1 MKIDV
6 ETSITLNRFLFSY
19 VTHVS
24 SQRHSWYRLIAFF
37 LITLFMQIWPARG
50 EVSMTLNGYE
60 LRYEQGTLNISENFG
75 PQFIDI
81 VDVIITSQNG
91 ERLTADKLMLRAKG
105 TPKNLEWIE
114 QAEILN
120 AKLTTAPGSEQEA
133 ELASSLIQ
141 IENIYLTQPDSLD
154 GLAKRHYEN
163 RTKQS
168 YFSVS
173 GLVLD
178 MPDEGLRIEIE
189 DFIIDA
195 NPDLINRQLP
205 EGQYVSEARLT
216 NARLLPFGM
225 GEASLLYQLMLAGLN
240 LDAMRLDMQ
249 ASLLNQISATRIHGD
264 VRVELDLEQLLGLDI
279 DVKTTV
285 KADDYDQLLSQQ
297 HSNYELLDP
306 TELVH
311 VAGFIHQFSIAL
323 RDSGAWHVYDGLSDS
338 LGLPDRRQLAM
349 LTAYQIQEQLNY
361 PAVMLTDPIADFIR
375 SGGQLRLSGQPYLL
389 SENDMIGEPDTMLEQ
404 MINKADIHLHHMP

>member
-1 MKIDV
+1 
-6 ETSITLNRFLFSY
+6 
-19 VTHVS
+19 
-24 SQRHSWYRLIAFF
+24 
-37 LITLFMQIWPARG
+37 
-50 EVSMTLNGYE
+50 
-60 LRYEQGTLNISENFG
+60 
-75 PQFIDI
+75 
-81 VDVIITSQNG
+81 
-91 ERLTADKLMLRAKG
+91 ML
-105 TPKNLEWIE
+105 
-114 QAEILN
+114 
-120 AKLTTAPGSEQEA
+120 
-133 ELASSLIQ
+133 
-141 IENIYLTQPDSLD
+141 
-154 GLAKRHYEN
+154 
-163 RTKQS
+163 
-168 YFSVS
+168 
-173 GLVLD
+173 
-178 MPDEGLRIEIE
+178 DEGLRIEIE

-225 GEASLLYQLMLAGLN
+225 GEASLVFQLMLAGLN

-249 ASLLNQISATRIHGD
+249 ASLLNQISATQIHGD

-311 VAGFIHQFSIAL
+311 AAGFIHQFTIAV
-323 RDSGAWHVYDGLSDS
+323 RDSGAWQIYDKLSNS
-338 LGLPDRRQLAM
+338 FGLPDRRQLAIQA
-349 LTAYQIQEQLNY
+349 AYQIQEQLNY
-361 PAVMLTDPIADFIR
+361 PADLLTGPIADFIS
-375 SGGQLRLSGQPYLL
+375 SGGQLRLSAQPHLL

>member
-1 MKIDV
+1 M
-6 ETSITLNRFLFSY
+6 
-19 VTHVS
+19 
-24 SQRHSWYRLIAFF
+24 
-37 LITLFMQIWPARG
+37 
-50 EVSMTLNGYE
+50 
-60 LRYEQGTLNISENFG
+60 NISEDFG

-91 ERLTADKLMLRAKG
+91 ERLTADKLVLRAKG
-105 TPKNLEWIE
+105 TPENLEWIE

-141 IENIYLTQPDSLD
+141 IENIYFTQPDSLD

-168 YFSVS
+168 FFSVS

-178 MPDEGLRIEIE
+178 MLDEGLRIEIE

-225 GEASLLYQLMLAGLN
+225 GEASLVFQLMLAGLN

-249 ASLLNQISATRIHGD
+249 ASLLNEISATQIHGD

-311 VAGFIHQFSIAL
+311 VAGFIRQFSIAL
-323 RDSGAWHVYDGLSDS
+323 KDSGAWHVYDGLSDS

-375 SGGQLRLSGQPYLL
+375 SGGQLRLSAQPYLL

>member
-1 MKIDV
+1 MA
-6 ETSITLNRFLFSY
+6 TRFLLLYAAPVFQMQCLWRS
-19 VTHVS
+19 
-24 SQRHSWYRLIAFF
+24 LIAFF
-37 LITLFMQIWPARG
+37 LVTLFTQIAPTRA
-50 EVSMTLNGYE
+50 EVSMTFNGYE
-60 LRYEQGTLNISENFG
+60 LRYNQGTLNISEDFG

-81 VDVIITSQNG
+81 VDVIITSQDG
-91 ERLTADKLMLRAKG
+91 ERLTADKLKLRATG
-105 TPKNLEWIE
+105 TSENLEWIE

-120 AKLTTAPGSEQEA
+120 AKLTTAPGAEQEA
-133 ELASSLIQ
+133 ELVSSLIQ
-141 IENIYLTQPDSLD
+141 IENIYFRQPNSLD
-154 GLAKRHYEN
+154 ELAERHYEN

-173 GLVLD
+173 DLVLD
-178 MPDEGLRIEIE
+178 MLGEGLRIEIE

-225 GEASLLYQLMLAGLN
+225 GEASLVFQLMLAGLN

-249 ASLLNQISATRIHGD
+249 ASLLNQISATQIHGD

-311 VAGFIHQFSIAL
+311 VAGFIHQFTIAL
-323 RDSGAWHVYDGLSDS
+323 RDSGAWRVYDSLSGS
-338 LGLPDRRQLAM
+338 FGLPDRRQLAM

-375 SGGQLRLSGQPYLL
+375 SGGLLRLSAQPYLL

>member
-1 MKIDV
+1 
-6 ETSITLNRFLFSY
+6 
-19 VTHVS
+19 
-24 SQRHSWYRLIAFF
+24 
-37 LITLFMQIWPARG
+37 
-50 EVSMTLNGYE
+50 MTFNGYE
-60 LRYEQGTLNISENFG
+60 LRYKQGTLNISEDFG

-81 VDVIITSQNG
+81 LDVIITSQNG
-91 ERLTADKLMLRAKG
+91 ERLTADKLELRAKG
-105 TPKNLEWIE
+105 TPENLEWIE

-141 IENIYLTQPDSLD
+141 IENIYFTQPDSLD

-168 YFSVS
+168 FFSVS

-178 MPDEGLRIEIE
+178 MLDEGLRIEIE

-225 GEASLLYQLMLAGLN
+225 GEASLVFQLMLAGLN

-297 HSNYELLDP
+297 HSNYELIDP
-306 TELVH
+306 TELAH

-323 RDSGAWHVYDGLSDS
+323 RDSGAWSVYDSLSDS

-349 LTAYQIQEQLNY
+349 LTTYQIQEKLNY

-375 SGGQLRLSGQPYLL
+375 SGGQLRLSAQPYLL
-389 SENDMIGEPDTMLEQ
+389 SESDMIGEPDTMLEQ

>member
-1 MKIDV
+1 MA
-6 ETSITLNRFLFSY
+6 TGFLLLYAAPVFQMRCLWRS
-19 VTHVS
+19 
-24 SQRHSWYRLIAFF
+24 LIAFF
-37 LITLFMQIWPARG
+37 LVTLSTQISPTRAQ
-50 EVSMTLNGYE
+50 VSMTFNGYE
-60 LRYEQGTLNISENFG
+60 LRYEQGTLNISEDFG

-81 VDVIITSQNG
+81 VDVIITSEDG
-91 ERLTADKLMLRAKG
+91 ERLTADKLKLRATG
-105 TPKNLEWIE
+105 TPENIKWIE

-120 AKLTTAPGSEQEA
+120 AKLTTAPGSQQEA

-141 IENIYLTQPDSLD
+141 IENFYFTQPDSLD
-154 GLAKRHYEN
+154 ELAKRHHEN

-168 YFSVS
+168 YFSVF
-173 GLVLD
+173 GLVLY
-178 MPDEGLRIEIE
+178 MLDEGLRIEIE
-189 DFIIDA
+189 DFVIDA

-225 GEASLLYQLMLAGLN
+225 GEASLVFQLMLAGLN

-249 ASLLNQISATRIHGD
+249 ASLLNQISATQIHGD
-264 VRVELDLEQLLGLDI
+264 VRVELDLDQLLGIDI

-285 KADDYDQLLSQQ
+285 KADDYDRLLAQH
-297 HSNYELLDP
+297 HSNYELIDP

-311 VAGFIHQFSIAL
+311 AAGFIQQLTIAL
-323 RDSGAWHVYDGLSDS
+323 RDSGAWHIYDGLSDG

-349 LTAYQIQEQLNY
+349 LTAYHIREQLKF

-375 SGGQLRLSGQPYLL
+375 SGGQLRLSAQPYLL
-389 SENDMIGEPDTMLEQ
+389 SENDIVGEPDTMLEQ

>member
-1 MKIDV
+1 MAK
-6 ETSITLNRFLFSY
+6 RFSLSY
-19 VTHVS
+19 AAPVF
-24 SQRHSWYRLIAFF
+24 QKRRSWRSLIAFF
-37 LITLFMQIWPARG
+37 LVTLFTQIAPTRA
-50 EVSMTLNGYE
+50 EVSMTFNGYE
-60 LRYEQGTLNISENFG
+60 LRYKQGTLNISEDFG

-91 ERLTADKLMLRAKG
+91 ERLTADKLVLRAKG
-105 TPKNLEWIE
+105 TPENLEWIE

-141 IENIYLTQPDSLD
+141 IENIYFTQPNSLD
-154 GLAKRHYEN
+154 GLAKRNYEN

-168 YFSVS
+168 FFSVS

-178 MPDEGLRIEIE
+178 MLDEGLRIEIE

-225 GEASLLYQLMLAGLN
+225 GEASLVFQLMLAGLN

-297 HSNYELLDP
+297 HSNYELIDP
-306 TELVH
+306 TELAH

-323 RDSGAWHVYDGLSDS
+323 RDSGAWSVYDSLSDS
-338 LGLPDRRQLAM
+338 HGLPDRRQLAM
-349 LTAYQIQEQLNY
+349 LTTYQIQEKLNY

-375 SGGQLRLSGQPYLL
+375 SGGQLRLSAQPYLL
-389 SENDMIGEPDTMLEQ
+389 SESDMIGEPDTMLEQ
-404 MINKADIHLHHMP
+404 MINKADIHLYHMP

>member
-1 MKIDV
+1 MAR
-6 ETSITLNRFLFSY
+6 RFSLSY
-19 VTHVS
+19 AAPVFQMRRLWRS
-24 SQRHSWYRLIAFF
+24 LIAFF
-37 LITLFMQIWPARG
+37 LVTLFTQIAPTRA
-50 EVSMTLNGYE
+50 EVSMTFNGYE
-60 LRYEQGTLNISENFG
+60 LRYKQGTLNISEDFG

-91 ERLTADKLMLRAKG
+91 ERLTADKLVLRAKG
-105 TPKNLEWIE
+105 TPENLEWIE

-141 IENIYLTQPDSLD
+141 IENIYFTQPDSLD
-154 GLAKRHYEN
+154 ELAKRHYEN

-178 MPDEGLRIEIE
+178 MLDEGLRIEIE

-225 GEASLLYQLMLAGLN
+225 GEASLVFQLMLAGLN

-297 HSNYELLDP
+297 HSNYELIDP
-306 TELVH
+306 TELAH

-323 RDSGAWHVYDGLSDS
+323 RDLGAWHVYDGLSDS

-349 LTAYQIQEQLNY
+349 LTAYQIQERLNY

-375 SGGQLRLSGQPYLL
+375 SGGQLRLSAQPYLL

>member
-1 MKIDV
+1 MAR
-6 ETSITLNRFLFSY
+6 RFSLSY
-19 VTHVS
+19 AAPVFQMRRLWRS
-24 SQRHSWYRLIAFF
+24 LIAFF
-37 LITLFMQIWPARG
+37 LVTLFTQIAPTRA
-50 EVSMTLNGYE
+50 EVSMTFNGYE
-60 LRYEQGTLNISENFG
+60 LRYKQGTLNISEDFG

-91 ERLTADKLMLRAKG
+91 ERLTADKLELRAKG
-105 TPKNLEWIE
+105 TPENLEWIE

-141 IENIYLTQPDSLD
+141 IENIYFTQPDSLD
-154 GLAKRHYEN
+154 ELAKRHYEN

-178 MPDEGLRIEIE
+178 MLDEGLRIEIE

-225 GEASLLYQLMLAGLN
+225 GEASLVFQLMLAGLN

-249 ASLLNQISATRIHGD
+249 ASLLNEISATQIHGD

-297 HSNYELLDP
+297 HSNYELIDP
-306 TELVH
+306 TELAH

-375 SGGQLRLSGQPYLL
+375 SGGQLRLSAQPYLL